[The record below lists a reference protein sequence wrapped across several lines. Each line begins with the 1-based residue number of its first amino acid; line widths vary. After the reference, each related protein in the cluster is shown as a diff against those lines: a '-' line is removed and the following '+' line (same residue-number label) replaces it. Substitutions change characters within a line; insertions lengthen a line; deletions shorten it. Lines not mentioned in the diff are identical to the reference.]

1 MMNNI
6 NLAKDYINDVLSG
19 NILANEFIK
28 LAVKRHKR
36 FIKESK
42 EKGIYF
48 DESAAERAIMIIKQF
63 RHTGGDAA
71 GKRFQLLGWQA
82 FIIYFIFGWKKKENN
97 ARLIRK
103 AYVENSKKNGKTEL
117 AAAIALMMFLFD
129 GEKGSQIYVTASN
142 FNQANLCFTGVKKM
156 LKHMRYESET
166 IRRLI
171 PQPLKYKIQ
180 FPDAGSY
187 MSILSKNADGAEGVN
202 VHASIN
208 DEIHTLKTGQSVFN
222 VESAMVARRQP
233 LSFNITTAGHNKG
246 SYCYQLRKNCI
257 DVLRGIKEDD
267 TLFSLVYT
275 LDKDDD
281 WTDPDLWIKANPS
294 LGINGGIQLSALKAE
309 YKKAVN
315 EGQQQVNYFKTRHL
329 NVWVSAIA
337 EWLPDVLVKES
348 LKPID
353 WGKFSKCN
361 IYGGLDLST
370 VFDLSA
376 FVFVTE
382 QDGVFYFN
390 AKLYLPEENIDEL
403 EKKHGAP
410 YQQWSK
416 EGFITLTPGNVIDY
430 DYIKKDIVAA
440 ADKFNLVKLAYDRKF
455 STKII
460 SEITAAGID
469 TMPFSQNTTSFNP
482 AITEFETLIKNN
494 KVRFDNKIIRWM
506 LSNVALFSDLE
517 GARKVSRKHSG
528 KVDGVVALL
537 MAMGQYLICQ
547 SEADHI
553 DLADSYKDGIFFL

>member
-103 AYVENSKKNGKTEL
+103 AYVEISKKNGKTEL

-275 LDKDDD
+275 LDKDED
-281 WTDPDLWIKANPS
+281 WTVPDLWIKANPS
-294 LGINGGIQLSALKAE
+294 LGINGGIQLSA
-309 YKKAVN
+309 
-315 EGQQQVNYFKTRHL
+315 
-329 NVWVSAIA
+329 
-337 EWLPDVLVKES
+337 
-348 LKPID
+348 
-353 WGKFSKCN
+353 
-361 IYGGLDLST
+361 
-370 VFDLSA
+370 
-376 FVFVTE
+376 
-382 QDGVFYFN
+382 
-390 AKLYLPEENIDEL
+390 
-403 EKKHGAP
+403 
-410 YQQWSK
+410 
-416 EGFITLTPGNVIDY
+416 
-430 DYIKKDIVAA
+430 
-440 ADKFNLVKLAYDRKF
+440 
-455 STKII
+455 
-460 SEITAAGID
+460 
-469 TMPFSQNTTSFNP
+469 
-482 AITEFETLIKNN
+482 
-494 KVRFDNKIIRWM
+494 
-506 LSNVALFSDLE
+506 
-517 GARKVSRKHSG
+517 
-528 KVDGVVALL
+528 
-537 MAMGQYLICQ
+537 
-547 SEADHI
+547 
-553 DLADSYKDGIFFL
+553 